1 MPILTGHGGGPTK
14 SNLHPGNDYYVNIF
28 TGTIQRISNRLIAAG
43 LEHSTPGWEGPY
55 DWPTAQAM
63 VAGSKAGFGAVGL
76 PVLGPGGGLGLVKG
90 ASSDLGGIN
99 AIGDFFNRLT
109 EANTWLRVGEFVAGA
124 LLVYLGL
131 SATMKGTEAQSVTQ
145 GVTKPVKKGVGLL
158 PPVRDAKI
166 ARSATKRVAR
176 ERRVTEK
183 SKQIR
188 AADRAKKAKA
198 ST

>member
-14 SNLHPGNDYYVNIF
+14 SNTHPGNDYYVNVL
-28 TGTIQRISNRLIAAG
+28 TGSIQRVSNPLLGAS
-43 LEHSTPGWEGPY
+43 LKLTPGWEGPY
-55 DWPTAQAM
+55 DWPTAKAM
-63 VAGSKAGFGAVGL
+63 VGDAKTGFSNLGASEV
-76 PVLGPGGGLGLVKG
+76 GPGGGLGLVKN
-90 ASSDLGGIN
+90 DLGGIQ

-109 EANTWLRVGEFVAGA
+109 QANTWLRVGEFAAGA

-131 SATMKGTEAQSVTQ
+131 SASMKGTAAQDVTQ

-166 ARSATKRVAR
+166 AKSAGKRVAR
-176 ERRVTEK
+176 ERKVTEK

-188 AADRAKKAKA
+188 AADRAKKAKTKA
-198 ST
+198 KEAA